1 MRSGGANSSGSL
13 KARKKGVRK
22 KYKQKLVKPLPKMK
36 IVVKST
42 KTISFDENYEED
54 DSSDHNEESAD
65 EISHQS
71 PQEMQE
77 YLKTATE
84 EEEEKKVPSS
94 GFGTVHEQAS
104 TTNNIQI
111 ISQNAS
117 DITSN
122 AKGATTEEGII
133 PIESQQASSSDPS
146 TSVILLAQTRGQV
159 GDPGQNAAVKT
170 TVTLGRLPKETIR
183 LGGRSQRKQRQKQK
197 KILGVVNNHSPLQE
211 VKSEDEDEVEN

>member
-1 MRSGGANSSGSL
+1 MANNLEDEDDSARHHHLDAKQHENYPAGDQAGKNARPGGANSSGPL

-84 EEEEKKVPSS
+84 EEEEKKEPSP
-94 GFGTVHEQAS
+94 GFETAHGQAS
-104 TTNNIQI
+104 STNNIQI
-111 ISQNAS
+111 LSQNAS
-117 DITSN
+117 DVTSN
-122 AKGATTEEGII
+122 AKGAANAERII
-133 PIESQQASSSDPS
+133 PIESQQASSSDAS
-146 TSVILLAQTRGQV
+146 TSVILR
-159 GDPGQNAAVKT
+159 DPN
-170 TVTLGRLPKETIR
+170 P
-183 LGGRSQRKQRQKQK
+183 
-197 KILGVVNNHSPLQE
+197 
-211 VKSEDEDEVEN
+211 